1 MERTSDTTLTDLP
14 DDELVVLCQTQGS
27 QDDRPI
33 QELLHRYQ
41 NMVWRVCYS
50 FMRNPQDAEDL
61 TQEVFLRVYRSLPH
75 FEGRSSLKTWIYRIA
90 LNTCKNEIRHRSRR
104 PQTAESDVQTLADV
118 LPANTTTESEW
129 QKINTRR
136 QLAVAFSR
144 LRPEEYDILTLRDVE
159 ERPYTEIAEM
169 LSINLSAAK
178 MRAKRAR
185 ESLKLNLY
193 QVAGSE
199 FAV

>member
-1 MERTSDTTLTDLP
+1 MELTSDTALTDLP
-14 DDELVVLCQTQGS
+14 DDELVALCQAQS
-27 QDDRPI
+27 SYDDRPI
-33 QELLHRYQ
+33 QELLQRYQ

-90 LNTCKNEIRHRSRR
+90 LNTSKNEIRHRSRR
-104 PQTAESDVQTLADV
+104 PQSAEADVQTLADV
-118 LPANTTTESEW
+118 LPAAATTESEW

-136 QLAVAFSR
+136 QLTAAFSR

-193 QVAGSE
+193 QVAESE

>member
-1 MERTSDTTLTDLP
+1 MDHSSDTTLTDLP
-14 DDELVVLCQTQGS
+14 DEELVALCQAQGS
-27 QDDRPI
+27 YDDRPI
-33 QELLHRYQ
+33 QELLRRYQ
-41 NMVWRVCYS
+41 NIVWRVCYS
-50 FMRNPQDAEDL
+50 YMRNPQDAEDL
-61 TQEVFLRVYRSLPH
+61 TQEVFLRVYRSLPQ

-118 LPANTTTESEW
+118 LPSTSTTESEW

-159 ERPYTEIAEM
+159 ERPYTEIAEL

>member
-1 MERTSDTTLTDLP
+1 MERTCNTTLTDLP
-14 DDELVVLCQTQGS
+14 DDELVALCQAQGS
-27 QDDRPI
+27 GDDRPI

-104 PQTAESDVQTLADV
+104 PQTAEADVQTLADV
-118 LPANTTTESEW
+118 LPAPTTTEGEW
-129 QKINTRR
+129 QQINTRG

-185 ESLKLNLY
+185 EALKLNLY

>member
-14 DDELVVLCQTQGS
+14 DDELVALCQAQGS
-27 QDDRPI
+27 YDDRPI

-50 FMRNPQDAEDL
+50 FMRNAQDAEDL

-118 LPANTTTESEW
+118 LPATTTTESEW

-159 ERPYTEIAEM
+159 
-169 LSINLSAAK
+169 
-178 MRAKRAR
+178 
-185 ESLKLNLY
+185 
-193 QVAGSE
+193 
-199 FAV
+199 

>member
-14 DDELVVLCQTQGS
+14 DDELVALCQAQGS
-27 QDDRPI
+27 YDDRPI

-50 FMRNPQDAEDL
+50 FMRNAQDAEDL

-90 LNTCKNEIRHRSRR
+90 LTTCKNEIRHRSRR

-118 LPANTTTESEW
+118 LPATTTTESEW

>member
-14 DDELVVLCQTQGS
+14 DDELVALCQAQGS
-27 QDDRPI
+27 YDDRPI

-50 FMRNPQDAEDL
+50 FMRNAQDAEDL

-75 FEGRSSLKTWIYRIA
+75 FEGRSSLKTWMYRIA

-118 LPANTTTESEW
+118 LPATTTTESEW

-136 QLAVAFSR
+136 QLTVAFSR

-199 FAV
+199 FAI

>member
-1 MERTSDTTLTDLP
+1 MERTSNTTLTDLP
-14 DDELVVLCQTQGS
+14 DDELVALCQAQGS

-50 FMRNPQDAEDL
+50 FMRNAQDAEDL

-118 LPANTTTESEW
+118 LPATLTTESEW

-199 FAV
+199 FAI

>member
-14 DDELVVLCQTQGS
+14 DDELVALCQAQGS
-27 QDDRPI
+27 YDDRPI

-50 FMRNPQDAEDL
+50 FMRNAQDAEDL

-118 LPANTTTESEW
+118 LPATTTTESEW

>member
-1 MERTSDTTLTDLP
+1 MKHTSDTTLTDLP
-14 DDELVVLCQTQGS
+14 DDELVALCQAQGS
-27 QDDRPI
+27 YDDRPI
-33 QELLHRYQ
+33 EELLHRYQ

-50 FMRNPQDAEDL
+50 FMRNAQDAEDL
-61 TQEVFLRVYRSLPH
+61 TQEVFLRVYRSLPN

-118 LPANTTTESEW
+118 LPATTTTESEW

>member
-14 DDELVVLCQTQGS
+14 DDELVALCQAQGS
-27 QDDRPI
+27 YDDRPI

-50 FMRNPQDAEDL
+50 FMRNAQDAEDL

-118 LPANTTTESEW
+118 LPATSTTESEW

-199 FAV
+199 FAI

>member
-14 DDELVVLCQTQGS
+14 DDELVALCQAQGS
-27 QDDRPI
+27 YDDRPI
-33 QELLHRYQ
+33 EELLHRYQ

-50 FMRNPQDAEDL
+50 FMRNAQDAEDL

-118 LPANTTTESEW
+118 LPATLTTESEW

-199 FAV
+199 FAI